1 MRLLIQRVKNAS
13 VAIEGK
19 IKSTI
24 DAGLFVL
31 VGIEHDDT
39 DEDIQYL
46 SQKLVN
52 LRIFDDENGVMN
64 LSVID
69 AGGEIM
75 IVSQF
80 TLHARTRKGNRPSY
94 VDAAKPEI
102 AIPRYEQLCK
112 SVESLINSPVKTGEF
127 GADMQITLINDGPVT
142 IWIDSKNK
150 Q

>member
-24 DAGLFVL
+24 DAGLLVL

-64 LSVID
+64 LDVMQ
-69 AGGEIM
+69 AGGDVMVI
-75 IVSQF
+75 SQF
-80 TLHARTRKGNRPSY
+80 TLLASASKGNRPS
-94 VDAAKPEI
+94 A
-102 AIPRYEQLCK
+102 
-112 SVESLINSPVKTGEF
+112 T
-127 GADMQITLINDGPVT
+127 
-142 IWIDSKNK
+142 
-150 Q
+150 

>member
-24 DAGLFVL
+24 DAGLLVL

-102 AIPRYEQLCK
+102 AIPRVLLHLLLHLNQDKLFSPTRVTLQLQQP
-112 SVESLINSPVKTGEF
+112 I
-127 GADMQITLINDGPVT
+127 
-142 IWIDSKNK
+142 
-150 Q
+150 